1 MKKIVFFLSLM
12 VFSSIAVLGQYM
24 VSGSVL
30 YHQNP
35 EYPIEGAVISLFDG
49 DGQPVASTISDENGI
64 YSFEDLAYGTFT
76 LQTAVNLPGANVTV
90 QEAIYI
96 LLYLN
101 GLYELSPVQFMAA
114 DVDGNG
120 LVNHT
125 DFLFIVRN
133 HWVFNQPFPAGTWA
147 FEEIE
152 VNTGTREGGPSNIG
166 GTKIGDVE
174 GTFVPTGR
182 DLVNEYEISEIGS
195 LDVRAGNEIVV
206 PIYASTPSNSI
217 SGYGIVLD
225 FDPEIIEVI
234 EVDAFGPDA
243 FSNASERSIRIG
255 NLATDMSA
263 FENYD
268 GLMAQ
273 VRIRIKKNEF
283 SGFLPFSIG
292 SESHIIDQK
301 GLKEGIVDFGMPSIK
316 PISAVQTLENRIFP
330 NPAISQLAVSVYSE
344 LAGSADL
351 IFVDQNGRIVKIE
364 KIQLK
369 SGAFDYVVSLDD
381 LKSGVYQV
389 IVRESSLSKVLLS
402 QRLVKIY

>member
-12 VFSSIAVLGQYM
+12 VFSSIAVLGQYTIN
-24 VSGSVL
+24 GSVL

-35 EYPIEGAVISLFDG
+35 EYPIEGAEISLFA
-49 DGQPVASTISDENGI
+49 DGQFVASTISDENGI
-64 YSFEDLAYGTFT
+64 YSFEDLGYGTFT
-76 LQTAVNLPGANVTV
+76 LQTSINLPGANVTV

-101 GLYELSPVQFMAA
+101 GLYELSTVQFMAA
-114 DVDGNG
+114 DVDANG
-120 LVNHT
+120 LVNHA

-133 HWVFNQPFPAGTWA
+133 HWVFGQPFPAGSWA

-174 GTFVPTGR
+174 GVFVPTGR
-182 DLVNEYEISEIGS
+182 DLINEYQISEIGS
-195 LDVRAGNEIVV
+195 FDVQTGNEIVL
-206 PIYASTPSNSI
+206 PIYVSTPNNSI

-225 FDPEIIEVI
+225 FDPEVI
-234 EVDAFGPDA
+234 EVLEVNALGENAFTNIG
-243 FSNASERSIRIG
+243 ERFVRIG
-255 NLATDMSA
+255 NLTTNMGA

-273 VRIRIKKNEF
+273 VRVRIKKNEF
-283 SGFLPFSIG
+283 SGFLPFKIG

-301 GLKEGIVDFGMPSIK
+301 GQKELEVDFGMPSLK
-316 PISAVQTLENRIFP
+316 PISTSLLQENQIFP
-330 NPAISQLAVSVYSE
+330 NPAISQLSASVYSE
-344 LAGSADL
+344 LAGSADM
-351 IFVDQNGRIVKIE
+351 IFVDQSGRIVKTE

-369 SGAFDYVVSLDD
+369 AGIFDYEISLGD
-381 LKSGVYQV
+381 LRSGVYQV
-389 IVRESSLSKVLLS
+389 ILRENTFNKVLLS
-402 QRLVKIY
+402 QRLVKI